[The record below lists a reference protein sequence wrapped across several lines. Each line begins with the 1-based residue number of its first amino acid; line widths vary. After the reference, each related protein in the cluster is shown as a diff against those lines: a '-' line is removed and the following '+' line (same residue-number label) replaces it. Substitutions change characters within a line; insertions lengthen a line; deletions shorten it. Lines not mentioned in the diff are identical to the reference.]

1 LNDINANGDDMARR
15 RSSYNAQSGGGGWG
29 KSRAEARVE
38 RLTWAFLVIIF
49 AIPLILEDTP
59 VPNGFV
65 VLAGAVILLGSGF
78 YQYSRRWKV
87 SPITWIA
94 GTLMLFLSILNFALD
109 INRDFT
115 GWALIIFA
123 AVILFGLVTG
133 ET

>member
-1 LNDINANGDDMARR
+1 MARR
-15 RSSYNAQSGGGGWG
+15 RNSYSAQSGGGGYG

-38 RLTWAFLVIIF
+38 RLTWAFLVLIF
-49 AIPLILEDTP
+49 AIPQILDIP
-59 VPNGFV
+59 IPNGFV

-94 GTLMLFLSILNFALD
+94 GTLMLFLGILNFALD

-123 AVILFGLVTG
+123 VVILFGLVTG